1 MNPFTVRKDL
11 TKIQPV
17 SKSTDLKI
25 IYSGKPLKETNMKI
39 GKALELDATI
49 VGKTDAEFT
58 DIYRYV
64 KFPKKAKIIIIYIY
78 FRNVRSPCLDPWIPG
93 SMDPSLRNQT
103 NFQFPPMGMLCL
115 VGTVLVK

>member
-78 FRNVRSPCLDPWIPG
+78 FRNVRSPCLDPRIRPQQNALAKTSQGRAIPRWNRLG
-93 SMDPSLRNQT
+93 KRN
-103 NFQFPPMGMLCL
+103 
-115 VGTVLVK
+115 